1 MTTPFRVTVR
11 SVRDGSPLTPGASWE
26 SSGEALRLGRSLA
39 CDVVL
44 ADRTVSMEHAMLETE
59 DSVLTVVNRSEHGA
73 TFVDRRRLEPGE
85 RARVVGERGN
95 VQLGGVLLVVDVLQT
110 TEQFAA
116 DLASDDD
123 PPLLEVMIV
132 ADEARVRCAGAV
144 LDLAPR
150 PARALRRLAREPGEV
165 VSHRELLDAIDPGS
179 AAGNVHQT
187 ITYLRNA
194 LIAAVERGELPL
206 GDVRGAVLRA
216 AGDDVSLAVDA
227 PVRRWIGALVQSVR
241 GRGYR
246 LNLSRDEVISRRL

>member
-11 SVRDGSPLTPGASWE
+11 SVRDGSQMATGASWE
-26 SSGEALRLGRSLA
+26 SAGEALCAGRSMA

-44 ADRTVSMEHAMLETE
+44 ADRTVSMEHAVFEVVDGVL
-59 DSVLTVVNRSEHGA
+59 SVTNRSERGA
-73 TFVDRRRLEPGE
+73 TFVERRRLDPGE
-85 RARVVGERGN
+85 RARVVGERGS
-95 VQLGGVLLVVDVLQT
+95 VQLGGILLVVDVLQT

-123 PPLLEVMIV
+123 PPLLEVVIV
-132 ADEARVRCAGAV
+132 ADEARVRCAGVV

-165 VSHRELLDAIDPGS
+165 VSHRDLLDAIDPGS
-179 AAGNVHQT
+179 ATGNVHQT
-187 ITYLRNA
+187 VTYLRNA

-206 GDVRGAVLRA
+206 GDVRGVVLRA

-246 LNLSRDEVISRRL
+246 LNLPRDEVISRRL